1 MAAYDIKLSNGW
13 ISTVNCANS
22 EIEAIE
28 RLRIER
34 QRMGYEH
41 TDVAE
46 IRCMKESYGNGG
58 YGLVALEDFHPI
70 THPAW

>member
-22 EIEAIE
+22 ETEAIE
-28 RLRIER
+28 RLKIER
-34 QRMGYEH
+34 ERMGYER

-46 IRCMKESYGNGG
+46 IRRMNESYCNGG
-58 YGLVALEDFHPI
+58 YGLVAVEEFHQI
-70 THPAW
+70 T